1 MNNYDSVVVGGG
13 ISGLTCAA
21 YLARSG
27 SNVILLEK
35 NDKCGGLVNTF
46 TKDGFLFDGGVR
58 ALESAGIILP
68 MLRELQIEIETVKS
82 PVSVGIENDIIHI
95 NSEDSLNDYAALLRK
110 FYPESEDD
118 IERVISVIKKITKD
132 MEVLYG
138 VDNPLFTNILKDKV
152 KFIKVYLPW
161 LFKFLLTLRR
171 INKMKMP
178 VEELLGKMVKN
189 NSLNDIISQ
198 HFFKSTPAFFAMS
211 YFYLYQD
218 YFYPKGGVGK
228 LAEAVQSKL
237 IDFGGKIK
245 TGTEAV
251 KVIPSKNTL
260 MDNKGNSYKYNDLI
274 WAADLKRLYGITSTE
289 NLPPETTE
297 KIKSFKNTLAK
308 KHGTDSVFSLFI
320 AVDEPP
326 ESFRKIMR
334 GHFFYTPSRSGLGE
348 VSRSELRNITSNF
361 SKTSKEDILEWLDRY
376 CKLNTYEISIPVL
389 KDLDAAPEGKTGL
402 IVSILFDYE
411 LVKKIKEAGWYTE
424 FKENV
429 ENKMVEVL
437 KESVFPMFEDKI
449 LFKFSATPLSIE
461 SIVGSS
467 EGSIVGWSFEDPIPV
482 TSSMMKVNDS
492 IKTFITNVLQAGQWT
507 YSPSGV
513 PMCILTGKLA
523 ADKALKAK

>member
-1 MNNYDSVVVGGG
+1 MDNYDSVVVGGG
-13 ISGLTCAA
+13 ISGLTSAA
-21 YLARSG
+21 YLARAG

-35 NDKCGGLVNTF
+35 NNKCGGLVNTF

-68 MLRELQIEIETVKS
+68 MLRELEIEIETVKS
-82 PVSVGIENDIIHI
+82 PVSIGIENEIIHI
-95 NSEDSLNDYAALLRK
+95 NSGHSLNDYANLLRK
-110 FYPESEDD
+110 FYPESEDE
-118 IERVISVIKKITKD
+118 IENVISVIKKITKD

-138 VDNPLFTNILKDKV
+138 VDNPLFTNILKDKM

-189 NSLNDIISQ
+189 KSLNDIISQ

-228 LAEAVQSKL
+228 LAEAVQKKIVEL
-237 IDFGGKIK
+237 GGEIK
-245 TGTEAV
+245 TETEV
-251 KVIPSKNTL
+251 VRIVPSSNTL
-260 MDNKGNSYKYNDLI
+260 IDNKGNSYKYNDLI
-274 WAADLKRLYGITSTE
+274 WTADLNRLYSITSTE
-289 NLPPETTE
+289 NLPQETAE
-297 KIKSFKNTLAK
+297 KIKSFKNTITK

-320 AVDEPP
+320 AVDAPP
-326 ESFRKIMR
+326 ESFRKITH
-334 GHFFYTPSRSGLGE
+334 GHFFYTPSSKGLGE
-348 VSRSELRNITSNF
+348 VNRSELKNITSNF
-361 SKTSKEDILEWLDRY
+361 SGTSKEVILEWLDRY
-376 CKLNTYEISIPVL
+376 CSMNTYEISIPVL
-389 KDLDAAPEGKTGL
+389 KDPDAAPEGKTGL
-402 IVSILFDYE
+402 IASILFDYE

-424 FKENV
+424 FKEYV
-429 ENKMVEVL
+429 ENKMIEVT

-461 SIVGSS
+461 SIVGSF
-467 EGSIVGWSFEDPIPV
+467 EGSIVGWSFEESIPV

-492 IKTFITNVLQAGQWT
+492 IKTFIPNVLQAGQWT

-523 ADKALKAK
+523 ADKASKVK